1 MKKII
6 QYALA
11 IIIVGAVGGYYYV
24 FIYAKNH
31 HRNVQT
37 ETAITIAA
45 DSLSA
50 QFQADEK
57 KANALYLNKAII
69 VRGTVLSVDK
79 NQQGQ
84 AMIILGNAGSFSNV
98 SITMATTTAA
108 ANASSAAPIITVG
121 KLITIKGVCTGA
133 LSDVVITEGVIT
145 N

>member
-6 QYALA
+6 QYALVMIIGLA
-11 IIIVGAVGGYYYV
+11 IAGYYYV

-31 HRNVQT
+31 HRNIQI
-37 ETAITIAA
+37 ETAIAITA

-57 KANALYLNKAII
+57 KANTLYLNRAII
-69 VRGTVLSVDK
+69 VTGTVLSVDK

-84 AMIILGNAGSFSNV
+84 AMIMLGNAGSFSNV
-98 SITMATTTAA
+98 SVTMAT
-108 ANASSAAPIITVG
+108 SAGAIITVG
-121 KLITIKGVCTGA
+121 KIITIKGVCTGA
-133 LSDVVITEGVIT
+133 LSDVVITDGVIT